1 MPIMPF
7 KEFGYRLFNTLY
19 ELIFKEKM
27 NRETQRYFTGTGYAA
42 ISMLFGYLLSFI
54 FYALGARILGPTN
67 FGNFALVTT
76 VSAIVYIPMGLGL
89 LGMLKYGSGA
99 QDESVR
105 SRIISTAN
113 LQTALLTAG
122 SIAIYVLFS
131 AQLSNVFGISAELY
145 LLAIV
150 YAAILTSFNLTMNL
164 LRILFRTRAFA
175 LFSAIQS
182 VIALASFL
190 IFISA
195 NMRSWQA
202 AVVSFYIANAAIT
215 AILVVYLRQYIKLQY
230 DWFLS
235 RKLLNYAVIGIPGAI
250 TVAFMGVDRILINKF
265 ISTAAVGI
273 YNAYYLCSII
283 VAMSL
288 WSIFNVAFFP
298 LASKSR
304 DKLGIFRHV
313 NKAAPYLA
321 AALLPINVLT
331 EFIIF
336 ILYGSQYHFSLE
348 LGLLFAFAA
357 TACFFYQCYSY
368 LMASEGTNG
377 AKVNTLSSIIAV
389 TVLIGLDL
397 VLIPTIG
404 ILGAA
409 VGLIF
414 AYMIAVLY
422 LVSQWRVLGGDRQKT
437 PQRGT
442 ARAYENK

>member
-1 MPIMPF
+1 
-7 KEFGYRLFNTLY
+7 
-19 ELIFKEKM
+19 
-27 NRETQRYFTGTGYAA
+27 
-42 ISMLFGYLLSFI
+42 
-54 FYALGARILGPTN
+54 
-67 FGNFALVTT
+67 
-76 VSAIVYIPMGLGL
+76 
-89 LGMLKYGSGA
+89 
-99 QDESVR
+99 
-105 SRIISTAN
+105 
-113 LQTALLTAG
+113 
-122 SIAIYVLFS
+122 
-131 AQLSNVFGISAELY
+131 
-145 LLAIV
+145 
-150 YAAILTSFNLTMNL
+150 
-164 LRILFRTRAFA
+164 
-175 LFSAIQS
+175 
-182 VIALASFL
+182 
-190 IFISA
+190 
-195 NMRSWQA
+195 
-202 AVVSFYIANAAIT
+202 
-215 AILVVYLRQYIKLQY
+215 
-230 DWFLS
+230 LS

-321 AALLPINVLT
+321 AALLPLTVLT